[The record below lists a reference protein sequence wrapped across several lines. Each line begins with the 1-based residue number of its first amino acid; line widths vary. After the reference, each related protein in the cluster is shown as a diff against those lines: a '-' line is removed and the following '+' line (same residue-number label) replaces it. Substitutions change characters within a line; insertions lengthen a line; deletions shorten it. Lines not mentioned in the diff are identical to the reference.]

1 MANLKEQNTR
11 RHQIVRVYK
20 TDLNGEKQ
28 LFYALTKIK
37 GVSYAISNAI
47 IYKLNLKKDMKVSEL
62 TEEQIEKIEEL
73 LDNAP
78 KLFPEWL
85 LNRRKDF
92 ETGENMHLLTSDL
105 TFSVQKDLRRMAKT
119 KSYKGL
125 RHQAGLPVRGQRT
138 KSNFRKN
145 KGKTAGV
152 KKKGKR

>member
-1 MANLKEQNTR
+1 MRQENNTR

-20 TDLNGEKQ
+20 TDLNGDKQ

-37 GVSYAISNAI
+37 GVSYALSNAV
-47 IYKLNLKKDMKVSEL
+47 IYKLGLKKDMKVSDL

-73 LDNAP
+73 LDDAP
-78 KLFPEWL
+78 KNFPEWL

-92 ETGENMHLLTSDL
+92 ETGENMHLLTSEL
-105 TFSVQKDLRRMAKT
+105 TFAVQKDYRRMAKT

-145 KGKTAGV
+145 KGKTTGV

>member
-1 MANLKEQNTR
+1 MRQEQNTK
-11 RHQIVRVYK
+11 RHQIVRIYK

-37 GVSYAISNAI
+37 GVSYAISNAV
-47 IYKLNLKKDMKVSEL
+47 IYKLGLKKDMKVSEL
-62 TEEQIEKIEEL
+62 SEKQIEKIEEL
-73 LDNAP
+73 LDTAS
-78 KLFPEWL
+78 KHFPEWL

-105 TFSVQKDLRRMAKT
+105 TFSIQKILRRMAKT

-138 KSNFRKN
+138 KSNFRRN
-145 KGKTAGV
+145 KGKTTGV